1 VSQLFGSSVEK
12 VSERNFEN
20 FETFFRQ
27 FFFSEKN
34 GIEMPT

>member
-20 FETFFRQ
+20 FKTFSRQ
-27 FFFSEKN
+27 ILKLFPGKKRD
-34 GIEMPT
+34 